1 MLKQIQLGI
10 TATRNDN
17 TRIDWRRV
25 IDDCQRVM
33 RKAKRQ
39 QAAQTTQQTQQHL
52 TVVK

>member
-1 MLKQIQLGI
+1 
-10 TATRNDN
+10 
-17 TRIDWRRV
+17 V
-25 IDDCQRVM
+25 